1 MLTKLKEQPAKLDA
15 PELQVLLR
23 DNLLRSISKKLFNN
37 LHSIRVLDLRTEI
50 NSLLKNVRD
59 KISVSLTWTNIETL
73 SQSIGKLVGME
84 ELYLECCDRL
94 TYLPSNLIHLTRL

>member
-59 KISVSLTWTNIETL
+59 IKSLSV
-73 SQSIGKLVGME
+73 
-84 ELYLECCDRL
+84 
-94 TYLPSNLIHLTRL
+94 

>member
-23 DNLLRSISKKLFNN
+23 DNLL
-37 LHSIRVLDLRTEI
+37 
-50 NSLLKNVRD
+50 
-59 KISVSLTWTNIETL
+59 SLTWTNIETL